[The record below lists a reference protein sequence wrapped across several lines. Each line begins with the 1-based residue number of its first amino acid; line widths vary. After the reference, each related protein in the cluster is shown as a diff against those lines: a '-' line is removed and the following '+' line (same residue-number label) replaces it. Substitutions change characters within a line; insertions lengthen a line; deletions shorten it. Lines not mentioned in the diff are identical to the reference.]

1 VKKPILIAALLPLAA
16 ACSSTPPVVAER
28 APDPTPV
35 ASAPA
40 PAPDDVQH
48 LAAYPSA
55 GYEDLGVMQFT
66 FFRPGI
72 LTPSLSAV
80 MDELKSKVRQ
90 AGGNA
95 FVVLNQSPDRAD
107 KRVLHLSAE
116 LLKVQSP

>member
-1 VKKPILIAALLPLAA
+1 MKNPLVVVVLLSLVA

-28 APDPTPV
+28 DPAPTAAP
-35 ASAPA
+35 APA
-40 PAPDDVQH
+40 PAPDNVQH
-48 LAAYPSA
+48 LTAYPTG

-72 LTPSLSAV
+72 LTPSLNAV
-80 MDELKSKVRQ
+80 MDELKAKVRQ

-95 FVVLNQSPDRAD
+95 FVILNQAPDRAD